1 VTINAADVAAAG
13 AVTIQAQNPDGT
25 LSNALPVVV
34 VAADGAAG
42 LISLSASQPIGGL
55 EDVTAVQPTTD
66 GTSSGP
72 MTLLLFGLIDTS
84 TNTCNVTESP
94 IKLAVPSSGT
104 TAYSICLAGNG
115 LDPSYTYA
123 IAGSQS
129 TDVTISNPQSFA
141 GSLVEV
147 TVTVSSTAA
156 AGPRTLLVTDP
167 NNDRAVLS
175 GPIDVE

>member
-1 VTINAADVAAAG
+1 M
-13 AVTIQAQNPDGT
+13 
-25 LSNALPVVV
+25 
-34 VAADGAAG
+34 
-42 LISLSASQPIGGL
+42 

-66 GTSSGP
+66 GTTSGP
-72 MTLLLFGLIDTS
+72 MTVLLFGLIDTG

-94 IKLAVPSSGT
+94 ITLAIPSSGSA
-104 TAYSICLAGNG
+104 AYSICLAGNG

-123 IAGSQS
+123 IAGSQA
-129 TDVTISNPQSFA
+129 TDVSVSNPQSFA

-156 AGPRTLLVTDP
+156 AGPRTIIVSDP

-175 GPIDVE
+175 GAVDVE